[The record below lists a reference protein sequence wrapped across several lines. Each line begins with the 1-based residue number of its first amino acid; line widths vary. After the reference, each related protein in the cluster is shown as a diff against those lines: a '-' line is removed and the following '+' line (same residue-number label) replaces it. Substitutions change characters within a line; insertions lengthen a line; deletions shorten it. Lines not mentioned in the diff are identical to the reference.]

1 MTTKEQ
7 FISQLESDKTTYQES
22 PTTFSKDFDKNVDHP
37 NHYRPGTYEA
47 INVINAW
54 ELNFSLGNAVKYIC
68 RAGRKDPNKEVEDL
82 KKALFYIQSEID
94 RIKAED
100 HK

>member
-7 FISQLESDKTTYQES
+7 FISQLESDKTTYQEF
-22 PTTFSKDFDKNVDHP
+22 PTTFSKDSDKSVDHP
-37 NHYRPGTYEA
+37 EHYRPGTYEA

-68 RAGRKDPNKEVEDL
+68 RAGRKDPNKEIEDL
-82 KKALFYIQSEID
+82 KKAMFYIQSEID
-94 RIKAED
+94 RIEAD

>member
-7 FISQLESDKTTYQES
+7 FISQLQNSQTPYQEFPKTFQEESDK
-22 PTTFSKDFDKNVDHP
+22 NIDHP
-37 NHYRPGTYEA
+37 NHYRPGIYEA

-54 ELNFSLGNAVKYIC
+54 KLNFSLGNAVKYIC
-68 RAGRKDPNKEVEDL
+68 RAGHKDPNKEIEDL

-94 RIKAED
+94 RIEAQR
-100 HK
+100 

>member
-7 FISQLESDKTTYQES
+7 FISQIESTQTTYQEFPKTIKEDS
-22 PTTFSKDFDKNVDHP
+22 EKNIDHP
-37 NHYRPGTYEA
+37 YHYRPRTYDA

-54 ELNFSLGNAVKYIC
+54 KLNFSLGNAVKYIC
-68 RAGRKDPNKEVEDL
+68 RAGHTDPNKELEDL

-94 RIKAED
+94 RIEAQR
-100 HK
+100 

>member
-7 FISQLESDKTTYQES
+7 FISQHQRDQTPYKELPKTF
-22 PTTFSKDFDKNVDHP
+22 PKDLDKNDDHP
-37 NHYRPGTYEA
+37 NHYRPGMYEA

-54 ELNFSLGNAVKYIC
+54 KLNFSLGNAVKYIC
-68 RAGRKDPNKEVEDL
+68 RAGHKDPNKEIEDL

-94 RIKAED
+94 RIEAQR
-100 HK
+100 

>member
-7 FISQLESDKTTYQES
+7 FISQLENTQTTYKEF
-22 PTTFSKDFDKNVDHP
+22 PKTFQKDSEKNIEHP

-54 ELNFSLGNAVKYIC
+54 KLNFSLGNAVKYIC
-68 RAGRKDPNKEVEDL
+68 RAGHKDPNKEIEDL

-94 RIKAED
+94 RIKTQR
-100 HK
+100 